1 MKLKPTLATL
11 SAVIFL
17 SACSMGNTT
26 VQETIVTTAET
37 SVTTVVA
44 ETFQETTLTTKSETS
59 SSVTVSEPV
68 IGEIIVE
75 KSAVYD
81 FPDEFYRKLTE
92 LVDSYEHFLYYDIS
106 MAYYDI
112 ETGFSLIINPDKHYY
127 QASVM
132 KAPYMLYIY
141 RLALSGKADL
151 EEKLVYTEDFKREGT
166 GVLKEM
172 EFDTEFTVE
181 ELIGY
186 CLEESDN
193 SAFAMLRKKFPE
205 DGYIDYIK
213 SIGITHEDDA
223 KAFNQPQICGETA
236 IIFSQAIYDFID
248 EGNPYSENL
257 RYHMTH
263 SRNAMIYGGEGAEVV
278 RKYGWHGGYF
288 HDMAIVYSERPYM
301 LTIMTNLDLLEIE
314 YREYC
319 IFKDLSKLV
328 AEYSNTL
335 AETEGEGDTIIIQIP
350 RMEVEEMNLPKDP
363 YMLLSIVNMKLR
375 DNYKSFEA
383 LCEDMDAD
391 AAEITAAME
400 KLGYSYDEKTNQF
413 VPIPE
418 ETEKPQN

>member
-1 MKLKPTLATL
+1 MKLKTILSVLAVVML
-11 SAVIFL
+11 F
-17 SACSMGNTT
+17 SACSTENAQ
-26 VQETIVTTAET
+26 VQETAVTQITTAET
-37 SVTTVVA
+37 TYLTEVS
-44 ETFQETTLTTKSETS
+44 QETISALETENSLSET
-59 SSVTVSEPV
+59 VIEPV
-68 IGEIIVE
+68 SGEIVVE
-75 KSAVYD
+75 KSTAYD
-81 FPDEFYRKLTE
+81 FPDEFYRELAE
-92 LVDSYEHFLYYDIS
+92 LVDSYDHFLYYDIS

-151 EEKLVYTEDFKREGT
+151 EEKLIYTEDFKREGT

-193 SAFAMLRKKFPE
+193 SAFAMLRKRFPE

-236 IIFSQAIYDFID
+236 IAFSRAVYDFI
-248 EGNPYSENL
+248 EEKNPYSEKL

-263 SRNAMIYGGEGAEVV
+263 SRNAMIYGGEDDEVV
-278 RKYGWHGGYF
+278 RKYGWHDGYF
-288 HDMAIVYSERPYM
+288 HDMAIVYGERPYM

-319 IFKDLSKLV
+319 IFKDLSKLI
-328 AEYSNTL
+328 AEYSTSL
-335 AETEGEGDTIIIQIP
+335 AETEGEGDMVIIQIP

-363 YMLLSIVNMKLR
+363 YMLLSVVNMKLR
-375 DNYKSFEA
+375 DNYKNFKD
-383 LCEDMDAD
+383 LCEDMDVD
-391 AAEITAAME
+391 GAEITSTID
-400 KLGYSYDEKTNQF
+400 KLGYVYDEVSNQF
-413 VPIPE
+413 SAIPE